1 MLKDWVKNTL
11 LFNKD
16 LKKKILAA
24 WSPEIEQVVNSI
36 YLKYGKK
43 EKKIL
48 KNLEGKM
55 STIYT
60 QAISYIESQ
69 HKSKELEEIKK
80 LEQIISKL

>member
-11 LFNKD
+11 LFNTN
-16 LKKKILAA
+16 LKKEILAA
-24 WSPEIEQVVNSI
+24 WSPEIEELVNSI
-36 YLKYGKK
+36 YMKYGKK

-48 KNLEGKM
+48 KDLEGKV

-69 HKSKELEEIKK
+69 QRSKELEEIKK
-80 LEQIISKL
+80 LEQIINKL